1 MRRQE
6 ISREI
11 ENVWSENVRNENITF
26 NKKYKDKKVEKEMV
40 GKGHI
45 THTHTHTHTHTI
57 RKLKWLILLSDKMD
71 FQTKSITRNK

>member
-26 NKKYKDKKVEKEMV
+26 NKKYKDKKVEKN
-40 GKGHI
+40 GWKRTYHTDTHTP
-45 THTHTHTHTHTI
+45 THTHHKKIEVAYITI
-57 RKLKWLILLSDKMD
+57 R
-71 FQTKSITRNK
+71 